1 MEEVPTQRFRGLPP
15 GMRTFYERIDAGS
28 PPASWS
34 GGERVTYVKDV
45 LGTLKSLTRD
55 LRDRL
60 EGTDPPLAL
69 EARVGASLARSGDPA
84 LGDDRPV
91 RTVRAWAA
99 AADPQS
105 SPLLSVTFTAEAIRL
120 SLSAREPEPLAAFRD
135 LLLGPD
141 EAPRADA
148 ATLLS
153 RGWSIECADATTAD
167 SLSPG
172 LEPWCGSG
180 PLEVDR
186 LLAWEP
192 WLEEPAFVD
201 EVADRF
207 REALP
212 VFRHLRG
219 RAVTG
224 ASGS

>member
-1 MEEVPTQRFRGLPP
+1 
-15 GMRTFYERIDAGS
+15 MRTFYERIDAGS

-60 EGTDPPLAL
+60 EGTDPALAL
-69 EARVGASLARSGDPA
+69 EARVGASLARWGDPA
-84 LGDDRPV
+84 LQDDRPV
-91 RTVRAWAA
+91 QTVRAWAA
-99 AADPQS
+99 AADPQA

-120 SLSAREPEPLAAFRD
+120 SLSAREPGPLAAFRD

-141 EAPRADA
+141 EEPRADA

-153 RGWSIECADATTAD
+153 RGWSIESAGASATAAD
-167 SLSPG
+167 SLPAD
-172 LEPWCGSG
+172 LAPWCGSG
-180 PLEVDR
+180 PLEVHR

-192 WLEEPAFVD
+192 WLEEPAFAD

-207 REALP
+207 REAMP

-219 RAVTG
+219 RAATG